1 MVLKLIKIYAL
12 IFVIAILGGIGYGA
26 KYYYDTTQATIA
38 TLRENNVKLESAV
51 ETAEQSVATLRGNI
65 EKLGVLNKEL
75 TTSLQK
81 AEAYGDELRTKL
93 SKLNLVVEA
102 LRDSKQLEGKM
113 NGASAKLWRGLIEE
127 SGGDGNRPNPQWLQR
142 VPAGAGDQSSDQGG
156 EGGDTNSIKTETPPA
171 Q

>member
-1 MVLKLIKIYAL
+1 MVRIYAL

-51 ETAEQSVATLRGNI
+51 ETAEQSVATLQQDMVKIG
-65 EKLGVLNKEL
+65 KLNKTL
-75 TTSLQK
+75 TISLQK

-113 NGASAKLWRGLIEE
+113 NGASANLWRGLMEE
-127 SGGDGNRPNPQWLQR
+127 SGNTNQYPDPQWLLQL
-142 VPAGAGDQSSDQGG
+142 PTSTGSQSSNPSG
-156 EGGDTNSIKTETPPA
+156 EGTDTDSSQAETTPT

>member
-1 MVLKLIKIYAL
+1 MLKVYLFIIVLG
-12 IFVIAILGGIGYGA
+12 ILGGIGYGA

-51 ETAEQSVATLRGNI
+51 ETAEQSVATLQQDMVKIGN
-65 EKLGVLNKEL
+65 LNKKL
-75 TTSLQK
+75 STSLQK

-113 NGASAKLWRGLIEE
+113 NGASANLWRGLMEDT
-127 SGGDGNRPNPQWLQR
+127 GGDGNRPNPQWLQR
-142 VPAGAGDQSSDQGG
+142 PDRAGSKSSNQSG
-156 EGGDTNSIKTETPPA
+156 EGTDTNSSSTKTTPA

>member
-1 MVLKLIKIYAL
+1 MWDQRAAVTVTMIRLYAIIVL
-12 IFVIAILGGIGYGA
+12 IAILGGVGYGA

-51 ETAEQSVATLRGNI
+51 ETAEQSVATLQQDMVKIGN
-65 EKLGVLNKEL
+65 LNKKL
-75 TTSLQK
+75 STSLQK

-113 NGASAKLWRGLIEE
+113 NGASAKLWRGLMEE
-127 SGGDGNRPNPQWLQR
+127 SGGDGKRPNPQWLQR
-142 VPAGAGDQSSDQGG
+142 VPDAGTGNQSSDQ
-156 EGGDTNSIKTETPPA
+156 S
-171 Q
+171 

>member
-1 MVLKLIKIYAL
+1 MIRVYILVIVLG
-12 IFVIAILGGIGYGA
+12 ILGGIGYGA

-51 ETAEQSVATLRGNI
+51 ETAEQSVATLQQDMV
-65 EKLGVLNKEL
+65 KLGNLNKEL
-75 TTSLQK
+75 STSLQK

-113 NGASAKLWRGLIEE
+113 NGASANLWRGLMEDT
-127 SGGDGNRPNPQWLQR
+127 GGDGNRPNPQWLQR
-142 VPAGAGDQSSDQGG
+142 PTGAGSEGGNQSG
-156 EGGDTNSIKTETPPA
+156 EGTNTNSSSTETTST